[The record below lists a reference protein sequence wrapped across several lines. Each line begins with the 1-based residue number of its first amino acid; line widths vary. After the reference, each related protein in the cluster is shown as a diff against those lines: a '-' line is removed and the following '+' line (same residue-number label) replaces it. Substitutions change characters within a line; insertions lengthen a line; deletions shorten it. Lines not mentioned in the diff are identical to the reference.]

1 LNNKATRAAKGMK
14 KSDIEDCDC
23 ERLQDNFTAM
33 GTDCQEHHERAYDG
47 YRIGIE
53 ETIKT
58 DKEFFIGYFASRLSI
73 GQEF

>member
-1 LNNKATRAAKGMK
+1 
-14 KSDIEDCDC
+14 
-23 ERLQDNFTAM
+23 M